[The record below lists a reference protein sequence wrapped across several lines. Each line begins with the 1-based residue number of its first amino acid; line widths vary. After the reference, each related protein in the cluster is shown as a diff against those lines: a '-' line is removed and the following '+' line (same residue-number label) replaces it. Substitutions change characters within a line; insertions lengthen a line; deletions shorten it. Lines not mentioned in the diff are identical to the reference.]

1 MQIEIIT
8 KEDLQVFKKELFDEI
23 RKLVKSK
30 TVNLEEKEWLKSYE
44 VRKLLSISPGTLQN
58 MRINGTLEFTQVGGL
73 IYYKYVDII
82 KMMEENKHKNPLSTR
97 EVYLQNPKK

>member
-8 KEDLQVFKKELFDEI
+8 KEDLQIFKSELFQEI

-44 VRKLLSISPGTLQN
+44 VRKLLGVSPGTLQN
-58 MRINGTLEFTQVGGL
+58 MRVNGTVTFTKIGGL
-73 IYYKYVDII
+73 IFYRYEDIM
-82 KMMEENKHKNPLSTR
+82 KMMEANKHKNPL
-97 EVYLQNPKK
+97 LAKFNK